1 MTPANPHLFEYRVI
15 YGDTDAGGVVYYANY
30 LRFFEMGRTE
40 LMRSAQVPYRLIEE
54 QGLLM
59 PVTECHVRYRAPVRY
74 DDLIRIETRISKLT
88 RYSCRFDYR
97 IISVTGNKALTE
109 GFTKHAAVDRH
120 GKLRP
125 LPNQIL
131 ENMAPLFDVTG

>member
-54 QGLLM
+54 RQ
-59 PVTECHVRYRAPVRY
+59 APQSGCGPKRWSE
-74 DDLIRIETRISKLT
+74 L
-88 RYSCRFDYR
+88 
-97 IISVTGNKALTE
+97 
-109 GFTKHAAVDRH
+109 AAVLKDCRAILCAAVGETPRLLLEEH
-120 GKLRP
+120 DIKSYTVDGFIEDALRFVFEGGDINA
-125 LPNQIL
+125 LKVRRAGIGSGC
-131 ENMAPLFDVTG
+131 AGGGAGCG